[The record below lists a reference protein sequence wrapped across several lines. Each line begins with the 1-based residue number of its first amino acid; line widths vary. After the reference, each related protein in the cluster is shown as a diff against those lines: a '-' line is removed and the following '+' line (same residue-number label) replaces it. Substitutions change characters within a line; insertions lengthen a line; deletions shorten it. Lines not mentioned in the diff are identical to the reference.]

1 MAFRSDVTVDWE
13 ASPRI
18 ITVASPST
26 EITIQDLHDTCVDL
40 ESRLENLDDD
50 VLISSAGKEDLGGGV
65 SVGVTA
71 TLLNALLAFQARSGP
86 TYEQCRVNGGNLVA
100 LDANGVTQPTPIE
113 PTAFTQVITTASS
126 SATTQS
132 QAQLE
137 YSTFN
142 GYVSLDT
149 INGTT
154 GTAYP
159 KGTPSDPVNGLTDA
173 LAIANQR
180 GFNKIFCA
188 SDFTFGAS
196 DVIDDFVIEGESF
209 TKTTITLTS
218 SATITNCKFINAF
231 LDGQLDGGN
240 DVVSCRVGNLNY
252 IDGIIYDSEL
262 EVGTITLGGTQADFI
277 RCYSGVAGG
286 GANQTP
292 VIDMGGSGTS
302 LVIRDYQGGIKLTNY
317 TSGTDPISIDMS
329 SGRVV
334 FDPTISAGSFTVRGV
349 GFVEDNSTGTATV
362 ISQVLDANVINHN
375 QFDGAVYVDTVG
387 GVSGTQFPKG
397 TLLRPVGNWADA
409 LTIANNNGFSTFR
422 IISATTLPTVGDF
435 TGKKFVGAI
444 GAVPFTIPVGANVD
458 NCSYE
463 VLQLI
468 GEMSGTSLIRDCL
481 IVNVTGFNGIAENSV
496 IAQSITMDGTS
507 DCIFVNCYSAVDV
520 TNLPE
525 IHFNGGATPNTVF
538 RGYIGDIKFSNL
550 NSPTE
555 QISIDFES
563 GDLIIDPT
571 VTAGTIVVRGVGTL
585 TDNSTGTAV
594 VISKILNADRVNN
607 SVFDGEVTID
617 VISGQS
623 GTEFPLGTRSF
634 PVSSLA
640 DAKTIATRESL
651 NKYRFIGDYT
661 FLATDDISNLEINGS
676 GNDATQFVLTSGVNT
691 NNALIQEANVNGVCG
706 GYTRIRDCEIRTS
719 LSNIEGLFENCIFRV
734 GTYTLIGDNTKLFVA
749 NNCKSGV
756 VTGEPQPIFDCNGD
770 GASFIVR
777 AYSGPF
783 QCRNKTNNVSGICF
797 DFISGKLVLD
807 STITA
812 GHFPVRGAVYV
823 VDNTTGAAT
832 TELEGSSSAF
842 QTADFVWDE
851 ATADHVIVGSTGEAV
866 ASGGSGGLSP
876 TQEATLNRID
886 SVVKQ
891 IEQYVFVDTEL
902 LVNGDGSA
910 RNPYNNVTDAKD
922 FAEANEI
929 FQIITYSEIT
939 IDRNLK
945 NFNIIGVG
953 NPVVNFNNQVVD
965 QTKFSY
971 CTLRGQYTGTITAQN
986 CVLDNGFYLNG
997 FFENCGANGTLT
1009 CVDGGSV
1016 LVKNCASLIAGT
1028 GRPTISMN
1036 GVGSSNL
1043 AIRDWQGGLTI
1054 TDCNN
1059 ALDAVTVEIIGGS
1072 LTFDATCTAG
1082 TMVARGLGIFVDNS
1096 NGATVIDETA
1106 FTQLAST
1113 GATPEEIW
1121 THTTRTLTDPSGL
1134 TAEQDTILRGLPSAS
1149 EVATEVLNTEYP

>member
-1 MAFRSDVTVDWE
+1 MGQKVTFDPINKIIQVDQAPVGGEVNIDVKIDLYSD
-13 ASPRI
+13 
-18 ITVASPST
+18 
-26 EITIQDLHDTCVDL
+26 
-40 ESRLENLDDD
+40 
-50 VLISSAGKEDLGGGV
+50 GKEDWRADPNLFKYRFPIR
-65 SVGVTA
+65 SVGGDPLPGSKALGA
-71 TLLNALLAFQARSGP
+71 TFFLDPAWKIRPYEGDHRLL
-86 TYEQCRVNGGNLVA
+86 VNGNLYSE
-100 LDANGVTQPTPIE
+100 DGTTPFISTIGVYSIFIE
-113 PTAFTQVITTASS
+113 STVSS
-126 SATTQS
+126 LVDSTVQ
-132 QAQLE
+132 QLAEIE
-137 YSTFN
+137 YSSFN
-142 GYVSLDT
+142 GYVTIDT
-149 INGTT
+149 VVGSA

-159 KGTPSDPVNGLTDA
+159 IGTPSSPVNNLSDA
-173 LAIANQR
+173 LTIANQR
-180 GFNKIFCA
+180 GFKKIFCA

-196 DVIDDFVIEGESF
+196 DVLDDFIVEGESF
-209 TKTTITLTS
+209 TKTHITLTP
-218 SATITNCKFINAF
+218 SATITNCKFLNVFIE
-231 LDGQLDGGN
+231 GELDGGN
-240 DVVSCRVGNLNY
+240 DIVSCRVGNLNY

-262 EVGTITLGGTQADFI
+262 EAGTITLGGAQADLV

-286 GANQTP
+286 GPTQTP

-302 LVIRDYQGGIKLTNY
+302 LVIRDYHGGIKLTNY
-317 TSGTDPISIDMS
+317 TGGTDPISVDMS
-329 SGRVV
+329 SGRIV
-334 FDPTISAGSFTVRGV
+334 FDPTISAGTFTVRGI

-375 QFDGAVYVDTVG
+375 QFDGAVHVDTVNG
-387 GVSGTQFPKG
+387 ISGTEFPRG

-409 LTIANNNGFSTFR
+409 LTIANNNGFSTFK

-444 GAVPFTIPVGANVD
+444 GAVPFTIPAGANVD
-458 NCSYE
+458 DCSYE

-468 GEMSGTSLIRDCL
+468 GELSGTSLIRDCL
-481 IVNVTGFNGIAENSV
+481 IVNITGFNGIVENSV
-496 IAQSITMDGTS
+496 IAQSITMDGTG

-525 IHFNGGATPNTVF
+525 VHFNGGATPNTVF
-538 RGYIGDIKFSNL
+538 RGYVGDIKFSNL

-563 GDLIIDPT
+563 GDLIIDST
-571 VTAGTIVVRGVGTL
+571 VTAGTIVVRGVATL

-594 VISKILNADRVNN
+594 VISQVLNADRVNN
-607 SVFDGEVTID
+607 SVFDGEITID
-617 VISGQS
+617 AINGQS

-651 NKYRFIGDYT
+651 NKFRFIGDYT
-661 FLATDDISNLEINGS
+661 FLATDDISNLEICGS

-719 LSNIEGLFENCIFRV
+719 LSNMEGLFENCIFRV

-749 NNCKSGV
+749 NDCKSGV
-756 VTGEPQPIFDCNGD
+756 VTGQPQPIFDCNGD

-812 GHFPVRGAVYV
+812 GHFPVRGAVYI
-823 VDNTTGAAT
+823 VDNTTGTAT

-866 ASGGSGGLSP
+866 ATGGSGGLTP

-891 IEQYVFVDTEL
+891 MQQYVFVDTEL
-902 LVNGDGSA
+902 PVNGDGSS
-910 RNPYNNVTDAKD
+910 RSPFNNVTDAKD

-929 FQIITYSEIT
+929 FQIVTYSEIT

-945 NFNIIGVG
+945 NFNIIGIG
-953 NPVVNFNNQVVD
+953 NPVVNFNNQTVD
-965 QTKFSY
+965 KSQFKY
-971 CTLRGQYTGTITAQN
+971 CTLRGQYTGSITAQE
-986 CVLDNGFYLNG
+986 CVLDDGFYLNG
-997 FFENCGANGTLT
+997 FFENCGLGGDLT
-1009 CVDGGSV
+1009 CIDGSNV
-1016 LVKNCASLIAGT
+1016 LVKNCASTIAGT

-1036 GVGSSNL
+1036 GLGSSNL
-1043 AIRDWQGGLTI
+1043 SVRDNQGGLTI
-1054 TDCNN
+1054 KDCNN
-1059 ALDAVTVEIIGGS
+1059 VADNVTVEFIGGS
-1072 LTFDATCTAG
+1072 LTFDTSCTAG
-1082 TMVARGLGIFVDNS
+1082 TMVARGLGIFVDNT
-1096 NGATVIDETA
+1096 NGATVINETA
-1106 FTQLAST
+1106 YTQIPDAVWNK
-1113 GATPEEIW
+1113 I
-1121 THTTRTLTDPSGL
+1121 
-1134 TAEQDTILRGLPSAS
+1134 I
-1149 EVATEVLNTEYP
+1149 